1 MALWT
6 AEVSGAPR
14 ELYSKSMQD
23 SPMLAGCLFLWNPGL
38 RCRGVMVNVK
48 PRDWQMGGQKSPTET
63 GLTTRLASMWWI
75 KSDFLNMCHPMIR
88 ILLSDIYSLI
98 MDHLIAPILHV
109 FDTGAPQDRQDP
121 VDGTFLLTWME
132 LLGCTPFLSK
142 PIILVSKWFWTLN
155 HSLIPVRGF

>member
-1 MALWT
+1 
-6 AEVSGAPR
+6 
-14 ELYSKSMQD
+14 
-23 SPMLAGCLFLWNPGL
+23 
-38 RCRGVMVNVK
+38 MVNVK

-109 FDTGAPQDRQDP
+109 FDIGAPQDRQDP
-121 VDGTFLLTWME
+121 VDGTFLLT
-132 LLGCTPFLSK
+132 
-142 PIILVSKWFWTLN
+142 
-155 HSLIPVRGF
+155 